1 MTKGEVT
8 KADLLETEN
17 RINKEQQQAR
27 HWQNNSIQLALNKVD
42 EASTDVKLLKQW
54 LKNMEHKIEELKAD
68 MKWVRA
74 EMKEGIQEIIDL
86 IKEERVSNEKEY
98 VKVSEFVEF
107 KNMVK
112 NHSKIFWWVFSISLT
127 IIVTAIYKLIMK

>member
-27 HWQNNSIQLALNKVD
+27 HWQNNSIQLALNKAD

-112 NHSKIFWWVFSISLT
+112 SHSKIFWWVFSISLT

>member
-8 KADLLETEN
+8 KADLLETVN
-17 RINKEQQQAR
+17 IINKEQQQAR
-27 HWQNNSIQLALNKVD
+27 HWQNNSIQLALNKAD

-74 EMKEGIQEIIDL
+74 EMKDGIQEIIDL
-86 IKEERVSNEKEY
+86 IKEERISNEKEY

-112 NHSKIFWWVFSISLT
+112 SHSKIFWGVFSISLT

>member
-8 KADLLETEN
+8 KADLLETVN
-17 RINKEQQQAR
+17 IINKEQQQAR
-27 HWQNNSIQLALNKVD
+27 HWQNNSIQLALNKAD

-112 NHSKIFWWVFSISLT
+112 SHSKIFWWVFSISLT